1 MSASAPPP
9 SEGAAPPPLP
19 DAGAAVPPSAEPPV
33 ERSRFP
39 ALIIKGLAVYSAA
52 VVSLIAIIILGGSTD
67 STARAIILMALGLL
81 LIWVLLG
88 GTLMYRYREKVRS
101 RVLALRGGW
110 QLKFVLLATGLL
122 LLEEVVTT
130 TMTNLAPLFGSKI
143 GVAYITASDNYLLV
157 IAFASVSVL
166 FPAYIGWAWLLKRYD
181 FTPNEV
187 FLLYGLL
194 GTTAEASLN
203 PSSLIA
209 GFWFFVYGL
218 MIYLPAYSIPRD
230 RGAVRPRARH
240 YVLAYF
246 VPLACQIPA
255 VIVVTLLK
263 GWLGIK
269 LFTG

>member
-1 MSASAPPP
+1 MALP
-9 SEGAAPPPLP
+9 STLQ
-19 DAGAAVPPSAEPPV
+19 AAVPAEPPARTP
-33 ERSRFP
+33 ERSRVP
-39 ALIIKGLAVYSAA
+39 ALIIKGLAVYSAV
-52 VVSLIAIIILGGSTD
+52 VVSLVAVVVLVGSTD
-67 STARAIILMALGLL
+67 PTARAIILMALGLVG
-81 LIWVLLG
+81 IWIVGG
-88 GTLMYRYREKVRS
+88 GTLMYLYRDRIRA
-101 RVLALRGGW
+101 RVLALPGPW
-110 QLKFVLLATGLL
+110 QLKFVVFATGLL

-130 TMTNLAPLFGSKI
+130 TMTNLAPLFGSKV

-181 FTPNEV
+181 FTPNEA

-194 GTTAEASLN
+194 GTTSEASLTA
-203 PSSLIA
+203 SSLIA

-218 MIYLPAYSIPRD
+218 MIYLPAYSVPRD
-230 RGAVRPRARH
+230 RGALKRRARH

-255 VIVVTLLK
+255 VIAVTLLK
-263 GWLGIK
+263 GALGIK

>member
-1 MSASAPPP
+1 VRPFIPPRAPDSPQ
-9 SEGAAPPPLP
+9 
-19 DAGAAVPPSAEPPV
+19 
-33 ERSRFP
+33 ERSRVP
-39 ALIIKGLAVYSAA
+39 RLIIKGLAVYSAA
-52 VVSLIAIIILGGSTD
+52 VVSLITVAILVGSND
-67 STARAIILMALGLL
+67 STQRAIIVMALGLV
-81 LIWVLLG
+81 LIWCLLG
-88 GTLMYRYREKVRS
+88 GVITLRYRDAVRA
-101 RVLALRGGW
+101 RVLSWERPW
-110 QLKFVLLATGLL
+110 QLKFALFATGLL

-130 TMTNLAPLFGSKI
+130 SMTNLAPFLGSQR

-157 IAFASVSVL
+157 IAFHSVSVL

-194 GTTAEASLN
+194 GTTAEATLN
-203 PSSLIA
+203 PSSLFG

-218 MIYLPAYSIPRD
+218 MIYLPAYSLPRD
-230 RGAVRPRARH
+230 RPVVKPRAKH

-255 VIVVTLLK
+255 VVVVTLLR
-263 GWLGIK
+263 GALGVQ